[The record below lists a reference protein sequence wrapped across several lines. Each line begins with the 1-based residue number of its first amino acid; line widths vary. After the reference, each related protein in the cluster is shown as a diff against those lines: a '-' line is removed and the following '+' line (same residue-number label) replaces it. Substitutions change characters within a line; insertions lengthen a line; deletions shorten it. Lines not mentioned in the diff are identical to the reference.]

1 MKKRLFIVFG
11 IVLLVAYLFANAAA
25 AEAQRAVK
33 VKEKQIILKGL
44 SIGMDIN
51 EARKIC
57 VNLIGK
63 NWTVSQVE
71 DSNALMSHDREFFKK
86 NKMRMFGKQ
95 GFLMKNK
102 DGNLTGYG
110 FIIDDDGNGKV
121 TEIFLS
127 GELTDYIF
135 LTNDVHADYFV
146 EEFKKNFG
154 LPNLPW
160 IFRGWQYSSPLG
172 YELTIMTDKSIDL
185 KRNKPNIPRRP
196 KIKFD

>member
-1 MKKRLFIVFG
+1 MKNRLFIIFG
-11 IVLLVAYLFANAAA
+11 IVLLVAYWAANAAA
-25 AEAQRAVK
+25 AEAQRNVK
-33 VKEKQIILKGL
+33 AKEKQIILKGL

-51 EARKIC
+51 EARKVC

-63 NWTVSQVE
+63 NWNVSQVE
-71 DSNALMSHDREFFKK
+71 DSNTLMSHDREFFKK

-102 DGNLTGYG
+102 DSNLTGYG

-121 TEIFLS
+121 TEIFFS

-146 EEFKKNFG
+146 EEFKKYFG

-160 IFRGWQYSSPLG
+160 IFRGWKYSSPYG
-172 YELTIMTDKSIDL
+172 YELTIMTDKSIDI
-185 KRNKPNIPRRP
+185 KRNKPSIPRRP

>member
-1 MKKRLFIVFG
+1 MKKRLFIIFG
-11 IVLLVAYLFANAAA
+11 IILLVAYTSVSVAAS
-25 AEAQRAVK
+25 EAPRNVK

-57 VNLIGK
+57 INLVGK

-71 DSNALMSHDREFFKK
+71 DSNTLMTHDREYFKK

-102 DGNLTGYG
+102 DSNLTGYG

-146 EEFKKNFG
+146 EEFKKYFG

-160 IFRGWQYSSPLG
+160 IFRGWQYSSPYG
-172 YELTIMTDKSIDL
+172 YVLTIMTDKSIDL
-185 KRNKPNIPRRP
+185 KRNRPIILRRP

>member
-1 MKKRLFIVFG
+1 MKKRLFIIIG
-11 IVLLVAYLFANAAA
+11 IVLLVAYTSVSVAAS
-25 AEAQRAVK
+25 EAQRNVK

-57 VNLIGK
+57 INIVGK

-71 DSNALMSHDREFFKK
+71 DSNTLMTHDREYFKK

-102 DGNLTGYG
+102 DSNLTGYG

-146 EEFKKNFG
+146 EEFKKYFG

-160 IFRGWQYSSPLG
+160 IFRGWQYSSPYG
-172 YELTIMTDKSIDL
+172 YVLTIMTDKSIDL
-185 KRNKPNIPRRP
+185 KRNRPIILRRP